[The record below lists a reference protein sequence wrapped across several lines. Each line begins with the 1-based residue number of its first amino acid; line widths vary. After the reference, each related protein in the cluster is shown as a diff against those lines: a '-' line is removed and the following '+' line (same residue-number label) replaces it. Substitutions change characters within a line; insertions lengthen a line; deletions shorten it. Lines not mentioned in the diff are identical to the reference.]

1 MSFFVVFLK
10 NLATA
15 CSIWRYVGTND
26 FEYHNNCGRSYMIK
40 RITITLDETLE
51 SKIRTIQ
58 AQRITKQNKSISFSQ
73 VLNQLLK
80 SALDNGNYNS

>member
-1 MSFFVVFLK
+1 
-10 NLATA
+10 
-15 CSIWRYVGTND
+15 
-26 FEYHNNCGRSYMIK
+26 MIK

-58 AQRITKQNKSISFSQ
+58 AEKISKQNKSISFSQ

-80 SALDNGNYNS
+80 DALDNGNFNF

>member
-1 MSFFVVFLK
+1 
-10 NLATA
+10 
-15 CSIWRYVGTND
+15 
-26 FEYHNNCGRSYMIK
+26 MIK

-58 AQRITKQNKSISFSQ
+58 AQRITQENKSISFSQ

-80 SALDNGNYNS
+80 SALDNGDYNS